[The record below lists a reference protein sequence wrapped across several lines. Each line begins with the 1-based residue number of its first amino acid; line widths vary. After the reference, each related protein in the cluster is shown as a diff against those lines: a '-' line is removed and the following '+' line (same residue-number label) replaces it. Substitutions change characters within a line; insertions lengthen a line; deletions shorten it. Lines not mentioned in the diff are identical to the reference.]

1 MSSSSEP
8 PSPTLGRTFLDR
20 LTSVFHEEELNDRA
34 DVLEV
39 RGEARRRNV
48 IDDEVF
54 SMMEGAMAVSEISAG
69 DLLVPRSQVQAV
81 DFSEPREVW
90 LPALIASGHSRLP
103 AVEDDLDNVLGILH
117 AKDLLQVLMNPAVD
131 PKTLLRPARFIPET
145 QPINVLLRDFK
156 ETRSHLAL
164 VIDEFGSISGLIT
177 IEDVLEQI
185 VGEIWDETDKD
196 ETPIRQLSENSWQ
209 VEGDVNVEDFF
220 DAIGFVDKTFDC
232 DYNSVGGWALAELE
246 HIPSAGESFGYK
258 QLHVTIRAVK
268 DQRIESLL
276 VTRGEHGGGD
286 APPE

>member
-39 RGEARRRNV
+39 LGEARRRNV

-54 SMMEGAMAVSEISAG
+54 SMMEGAMAVSEIRAG
-69 DLLVPRSQVQAV
+69 DLMVPRSQVQAV

-145 QPINVLLRDFK
+145 QPINVPK
-156 ETRSHLAL
+156 P
-164 VIDEFGSISGLIT
+164 SG
-177 IEDVLEQI
+177 
-185 VGEIWDETDKD
+185 
-196 ETPIRQLSENSWQ
+196 PR
-209 VEGDVNVEDFF
+209 
-220 DAIGFVDKTFDC
+220 
-232 DYNSVGGWALAELE
+232 
-246 HIPSAGESFGYK
+246 H
-258 QLHVTIRAVK
+258 
-268 DQRIESLL
+268 
-276 VTRGEHGGGD
+276 
-286 APPE
+286 

>member
-39 RGEARRRNV
+39 LGEARRRNV

-54 SMMEGAMAVSEISAG
+54 SMMEGAMAVSEIRAG
-69 DLLVPRSQVQAV
+69 DLMVPRSQVQAV

-117 AKDLLQVLMNPAVD
+117 AKDLLQVLMNPRLIRRRFCV
-131 PKTLLRPARFIPET
+131 PPASFRKRSRSTCCCET
-145 QPINVLLRDFK
+145 SK

-185 VGEIWDETDKD
+185 VGEISDEFDHD
-196 ETPIRQLSENSWQ
+196 EEGSNIVADGEGRWRVKAITPIEQFNDYFKSNL
-209 VEGDVNVEDFF
+209 EDQYCET
-220 DAIGFVDKTFDC
+220 IG
-232 DYNSVGGWALAELE
+232 G
-246 HIPSAGESFGYK
+246 
-258 QLHVTIRAVK
+258 
-268 DQRIESLL
+268 L
-276 VTRGEHGGGD
+276 VTDRFEHVPHTGETIEENGFPLPHPRRRRPSGSSAERRED
-286 APPE
+286 QVA